1 MLFGGVVSWLLG
13 GFYLKSKPV
22 GANGSVI
29 SVATLPGVSFTP
41 FSYGCYE
48 EESKAVFTKLA
59 YDLGGGLKVNVGLRY
74 TWDKINVCTAIG
86 STSEAVASEAECI
99 NGAASLTAA
108 SQNRV
113 RTDAPTWK
121 VGLDWQV
128 TPDLF
133 AYAVTRRGYRTGAVN
148 RPTFSG
154 RLRPYKT
161 VDPEPVHDIEI
172 GVGSEWRVEI

>member
-1 MLFGGVVSWLLG
+1 MVALSLLPQCPACHSRPSPMV
-13 GFYLKSKPV
+13 FMKRKARRS
-22 GANGSVI
+22 
-29 SVATLPGVSFTP
+29 LPIWHMIW
-41 FSYGCYE
+41 
-48 EESKAVFTKLA
+48 
-59 YDLGGGLKVNVGLRY
+59 GGGLKVNVGFRY
-74 TWDKINVCTAIG
+74 TWDKINGCTAIG

-113 RTDAPTWK
+113 RTDAPTWQ

-148 RPTFSG
+148 SPTFSG
-154 RLRPYKT
+154 RLRP
-161 VDPEPVHDIEI
+161 
-172 GVGSEWRVEI
+172 